1 MRIIIS
7 NATGDVVSQEII
19 DTKNKKVS
27 INTSHKKI
35 FLKENCGDS
44 ATPSEQDIATMTP
57 EDAYNEGRDDAINEI
72 MEMITGMISGEVPI
86 DMAIPAEIMGI
97 DQLQEKW
104 KGDAEVEQT
113 GEWSDMTVAQLK
125 KKRKT
130 LMDKEE
136 RTKAEQDEVRE
147 INFAIRAKTGW
158 KKGKGA
164 TK

>member
-1 MRIIIS
+1 MS
-7 NATGDVVSQEII
+7 
-19 DTKNKKVS
+19 KKITVRK
-27 INTSHKKI
+27 SHGLKKI

-44 ATPSEQDIATMTP
+44 ATPMVQDMVPGGLPLAGDVGEMASQ
-57 EDAYNEGRDDAINEI
+57 EAYDAGYNDAIREI
-72 MEMITGMISGEVPI
+72 MDVIAEMMSGAIPV
-86 DMAIPAEIMGI
+86 DMAVPVDIVNM
-97 DQLQEKW
+97 DQLEEKW
-104 KGDAEVEQT
+104 KGDAEIEQT

-158 KKGKGA
+158 KRGKGA

>member
-1 MRIIIS
+1 MRIVIS
-7 NATGDVVSQEII
+7 NATGDVVSQKTV
-19 DTKNKKVS
+19 DTRN
-27 INTSHKKI
+27 NKKI

-44 ATPSEQDIATMTP
+44 AAPSVQDITTMTP
-57 EDAYNEGRDDAINEI
+57 QAAYDAGRNDAINEI
-72 MEMITGMISGEVPI
+72 MEMTTGMIGGEVPI
-86 DMAIPAEIMGI
+86 DMAVAVDLVGM
-97 DQLQEKW
+97 DQLEEKW
-104 KGDAEVEQT
+104 KGDAEIEQT

-158 KKGKGA
+158 KRGKGA

>member
-1 MRIIIS
+1 MRIKIL
-7 NATGDVVSQEII
+7 NATGDIVSQEII

-44 ATPSEQDIATMTP
+44 AAPSVQDVTTMTP
-57 EDAYNEGRDDAINEI
+57 QAAYDAGRNDAISEI
-72 MEMITGMISGEVPI
+72 MEIITGMITGEVPI
-86 DMAIPAEIMGI
+86 DMAIPSGLAGL
-97 DQLQEKW
+97 DQLEEKW
-104 KGDAEVEQT
+104 KGDTEIEQT

-158 KKGKGA
+158 KRGKGA